1 MIFRECNLFLG
12 THQRSVFPVLR
23 HQRWMTPLLDD
34 FFPVNYGDTIRIADG
49 GQTVRNDD
57 GGAAF
62 AQAVKEAWILASVT
76 LSQRAGCFI

>member
-1 MIFRECNLFLG
+1 
-12 THQRSVFPVLR
+12 
-23 HQRWMTPLLDD
+23 MTPLFDD

-62 AQAVKEAWILASVT
+62 AQAVKRGLDFSFCHTV
-76 LSQRAGCFI
+76 QRAGCFI